1 MKIDRARIVGKIN
14 FLINRIR
21 DRPPVYLGD
30 DTLLLYTPYGFY
42 IYLDGRDD
50 SLTPHII
57 NNGVWEAGIS
67 RYIDASL
74 NPGDTFVDI
83 GANNGFHSLLAA
95 KRVGP
100 GGCVVAFEPQARLCT
115 LMQRSLRANV
125 MADRLFIQRQA
136 LGDTTGMVQ
145 LGKMAYMS
153 GSASLLSNQQIVEH
167 EEVPIDR
174 LDSAL
179 AQLSHAIGR
188 KVVPNLVKMDAEGVE
203 YRIWCGM
210 RDMVRDLRHIRI
222 VTEFSPISYRHQGMD
237 VVGFLHEFHDH
248 GLRIQII
255 NRKGE
260 LRDFDIRH
268 AEMLAQAERQFDLV
282 LSK

>member
-1 MKIDRARIVGKIN
+1 MKIDKARIVGKIN
-14 FLINRIR
+14 FLLNRIR

-30 DTLLLYTPYGFY
+30 DTLLFYTPYGFY

-67 RYIDASL
+67 RYIDATL
-74 NPGDTFVDI
+74 APGDTFVDI

-100 GGCVVAFEPQARLCT
+100 GGCVVAFEPQARLCA
-115 LMQRSLRANV
+115 LMQRSLHANV
-125 MADRLFIQRQA
+125 MAGRLFIRQQA
-136 LGDTTGMVQ
+136 LGDAAGSVR
-145 LGKMAYMS
+145 LGKMAYLS
-153 GSASLLSNQQIVEH
+153 GSASLLPNQQIVEH
-167 EEVPIDR
+167 EDVPIDR

-179 AQLSHAIGR
+179 ARLSDAIGR
-188 KVVPNLVKMDAEGVE
+188 KVVPDLIKMDAEGSE

-210 RDMVRDLRHIRI
+210 RDMVREVRHIRI

-237 VVGFLHEFHDH
+237 VVGFLQEFHDH
-248 GLRIQII
+248 GLRIQIMD
-255 NRKGE
+255 RRGD
-260 LRDFDIRH
+260 LRDFDMRH
-268 AEMLAQAERQFDLV
+268 APLLAQAQRQFDLV